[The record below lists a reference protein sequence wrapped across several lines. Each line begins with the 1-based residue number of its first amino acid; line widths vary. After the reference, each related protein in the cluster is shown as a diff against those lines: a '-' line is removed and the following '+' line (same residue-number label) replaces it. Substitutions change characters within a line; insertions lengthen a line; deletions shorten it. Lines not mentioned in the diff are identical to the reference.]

1 MPAGPAI
8 DAANGL
14 TIILGA
20 ADRGKNMV
28 RSLWQLLLDDSSDLN
43 CDECFALMEYYA
55 ELLTR
60 GRVDLLPTIIEH
72 LERCPH
78 CEREY
83 RETLRCLATDDKQ
96 ERQEL
101 LDT

>member
-1 MPAGPAI
+1 
-8 DAANGL
+8 
-14 TIILGA
+14 
-20 ADRGKNMV
+20 
-28 RSLWQLLLDDSSDLN
+28 
-43 CDECFALMEYYA
+43 MEYYA

-96 ERQEL
+96 KRREIIGEGL
-101 LDT
+101 

>member
-1 MPAGPAI
+1 
-8 DAANGL
+8 
-14 TIILGA
+14 
-20 ADRGKNMV
+20 MV

-96 ERQEL
+96 KRREIIGEGL
-101 LDT
+101 